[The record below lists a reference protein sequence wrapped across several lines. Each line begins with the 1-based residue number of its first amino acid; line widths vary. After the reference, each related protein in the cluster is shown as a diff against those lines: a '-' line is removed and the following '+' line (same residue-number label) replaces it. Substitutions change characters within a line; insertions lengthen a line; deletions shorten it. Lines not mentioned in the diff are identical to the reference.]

1 MAKTRTRLVGALGA
15 LTVAGSLA
23 VQTVGG
29 FEGLRLYA
37 YRDVIGVWTACYGET
52 AGIKPGMKFDK
63 ATCDNL
69 LVDSLV
75 NHEQGMRACLRQPD
89 ALSDKVYV
97 ADLSL
102 AYNIGVGAFCK
113 SSIAAYQNAG
123 RVRESC
129 ERFML
134 YNKAGGRVVMGLSVG
149 RLVVGGVWVGGGF
162 WWGSGLFLADSAGSS
177 SRWQP

>member
-1 MAKTRTRLVGALGA
+1 MAKTKTRIVGALGA
-15 LTVAGSLA
+15 LTVAGSLV

-29 FEGLRLYA
+29 FEGLKLYA

-52 AGIKPGMKFDK
+52 AGIKPGMRFDK

-75 NHEQGMRACLRQPD
+75 KHEQGMRACLKAPD
-89 ALSDKVYV
+89 ALPIKVYV

-102 AYNIGVGAFCK
+102 AYNIGTGAFCK

-123 RVRESC
+123 NVKGSC
-129 ERFML
+129 DRFLL
-134 YNKAGGRVVMGLSVG
+134 YNKAGGKVVTGLVKRRQAERKLCLEG
-149 RLVVGGVWVGGGF
+149 AR
-162 WWGSGLFLADSAGSS
+162 
-177 SRWQP
+177 